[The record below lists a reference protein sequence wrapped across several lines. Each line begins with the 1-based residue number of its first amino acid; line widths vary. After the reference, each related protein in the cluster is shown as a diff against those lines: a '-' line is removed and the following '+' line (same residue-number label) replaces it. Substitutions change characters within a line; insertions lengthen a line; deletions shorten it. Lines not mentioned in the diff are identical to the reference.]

1 MERTQSVAPGSVP
14 VVSNTMLLEEVK
26 IVQGLV
32 HELIARVSMLDHDQK
47 TGFETIQK
55 KLQDTND
62 RSIIHM
68 HDIAAT
74 VLSPPPKVPAPVPV
88 EGESKATLKVVPETS
103 KMSKELQDELFWNDN
118 LWPKTDEELRALW
131 EAVNSH
137 IQRLEEEIPLT
148 SDDAARQQKIVD
160 KRELKEY
167 KQGIR
172 EIRYEKK
179 HPFPQR
185 KDVYWQVIKAYHI
198 MSNYSLETLK
208 VARKEFEAKTQDA
221 EERQMHVTAVKKDIE
236 EIKKY
241 ASTLLSMVDYFH
253 EE

>member
-1 MERTQSVAPGSVP
+1 MERTQSVAPGSAL
-14 VVSNTMLLEEVK
+14 VVTNTKLLEEVK

-32 HELIARVSMLDHDQK
+32 NELTARVSLLDHEQK

-62 RSIIHM
+62 KSIIHM

-74 VLSPPPKVPAPVPV
+74 VLFPPKVPAPVPV
-88 EGESKATLKVVPETS
+88 EEEFKPTLKVVPETS
-103 KMSKELQDELFWNDN
+103 KMSKELQDELFWNHN
-118 LWPKTDEELRALW
+118 LWTKTDEELRALW

-148 SDDAARQQKIVD
+148 SDDAARQQKIID

-172 EIRYEKK
+172 EISYQKK
-179 HPFPQR
+179 HPLPHR
-185 KDVYWQVIKAYHI
+185 KDVYWQVIKAYLL
-198 MSNYSLETLK
+198 MDNFQDSLK
-208 VARKEFEAKTQDA
+208 ADRKEFEAKTQDV
-221 EERQMHVTAVKKDIE
+221 EERQMHVTAIKKDNE

-241 ASTLLSMVDYFH
+241 AYTLTCMVEYLH